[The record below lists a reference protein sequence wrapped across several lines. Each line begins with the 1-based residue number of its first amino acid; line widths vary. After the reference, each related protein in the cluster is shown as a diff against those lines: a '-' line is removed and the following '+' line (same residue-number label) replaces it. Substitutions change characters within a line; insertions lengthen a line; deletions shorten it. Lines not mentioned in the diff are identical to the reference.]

1 LEPFASPHNLD
12 RELHSLLSEAS
23 TSLCDWFA
31 DSSNKGPMPDSF
43 ELPEPYPAKE
53 GASNKVLLSE
63 LQLLM
68 NGSYR
73 PSHPGSLAHLD
84 PPPLSAS
91 IVGELIC
98 AGLNNNLLAEELSPS
113 LTLLERNLC
122 KWFCKKLGLGDF
134 SGGVAASG
142 GSLSNLMALVMAR
155 NIAGLESDPRAVFF
169 ASDDCHVSFSKALRI
184 MGLKQESLQKIRT
197 DENGELEISSLRSS
211 FHRVKSEGKKCFAI
225 VATAGTTVRGAID
238 PLSEIAGFCKEE
250 KVWLH
255 VDGAIGGIYGLSKMT
270 SEIVQGLASADS
282 ITVNPQKLLGIAK
295 TSSLLLVA
303 NKEYLSSTFST
314 GLPYAEPV
322 TGNDFHGG
330 ELGIQG
336 TRSAESLKLWI
347 GLRQLGEDG
356 IEKILL
362 DSIRRRC
369 YLESIIDSSKFK
381 IISGPLHLLALTPI
395 NYSSSQ
401 ASDWS
406 IKTRNSLLEKHFML
420 SRPLYG
426 DRYYLKAV
434 MGNPNTKFDDLKLLA
449 NYINHSI
456 TTLK

>member
-1 LEPFASPHNLD
+1 MDPFASAHNLD
-12 RELHSLLSEAS
+12 RELHSLLVQAS
-23 TSLCDWFA
+23 SNLCDWFA
-31 DSSNKGPMPDSF
+31 ESGSQAPMPDSF
-43 ELPEPYPAKE
+43 NMPDVHPAKQ
-53 GASNKVLLSE
+53 GVSNKVLLSE
-63 LQLLM
+63 LRLLM

-98 AGLNNNLLAEELSPS
+98 AGLNNNLLAEELSTS
-113 LTLLERNLC
+113 LSSLERNLC
-122 KWFCKKLGLGDF
+122 KWFCQNLGLGDL

-155 NIAGLESDPRAVFF
+155 NIAGLESDPSAVFF
-169 ASDDCHVSFSKALRI
+169 ASDDCHVSFAKALRI
-184 MGLKQESLQKIRT
+184 MGLREESLIKIPT
-197 DENGELEISSLRSS
+197 NEKGELEISSLRSS
-211 FHRVKSEGKKCFAI
+211 LKKIKSEGKKCFAV

-238 PLSEIAGFCKEE
+238 PLLDIAKFCQKE

-255 VDGAIGGIYGLSKMT
+255 VDGAIGGMYGLST
-270 SEIVQGLASADS
+270 IASEILQGLGSADS
-282 ITVNPQKLLGIAK
+282 ITVNPQKLLGIPK

-303 NKEYLSSTFST
+303 NKNHLSSTFST
-314 GLPYAEPV
+314 GLPYAEPI

-336 TRSAESLKLWI
+336 TRSAEALKLWI
-347 GLRQLGEDG
+347 GLRHLGEEG

-362 DSIRRRC
+362 DSIKRRC

-395 NYSSSQ
+395 NYTSSQ
-401 ASDWS
+401 TTDWS
-406 IKTRNSLLEKHFML
+406 IKTRSSLLANKFML
-420 SRPLYG
+420 SRPMYG

-449 NYINHSI
+449 NLINHSI
-456 TTLK
+456 I

>member
-12 RELHSLLSEAS
+12 RELHSLLVEAS
-23 TSLCDWFA
+23 SNLCDWLA
-31 DSSNKGPMPDSF
+31 DSGIQGPIPDSF
-43 ELPEPYPAKE
+43 DLPEAFPSKE
-53 GASNKVLLSE
+53 GVSNKVLLNE

-113 LTLLERNLC
+113 LSSLERKLC
-122 KWFCKKLGLGDF
+122 QWFCQKFGLGDL

-155 NIAGLESDPRAVFF
+155 NIAGLESDPSAVFF
-169 ASDDCHVSFSKALRI
+169 ASDDCHVSFQKALRI
-184 MGLKQESLQKIRT
+184 MGLKKESLQKVPT
-197 DENGELEISSLRSS
+197 DEKGALKISSLRSS
-211 FHRVKSEGKKCFAI
+211 LNKIKLEGKKCFAV
-225 VATAGTTVRGAID
+225 VATAGTTVRGAVD
-238 PLSEIAGFCKEE
+238 PLSAIAKFCQEE

-270 SEIVQGLASADS
+270 SEIVQGLGSADS

-303 NKEYLSSTFST
+303 NKKHLSSTFST
-314 GLPYAEPV
+314 GLPYTEPIS
-322 TGNDFHGG
+322 GNDFHGG

-347 GLRQLGEDG
+347 GLRQLGEQG
-356 IEKILL
+356 IEQILL

-369 YLESIIDSSKFK
+369 YFESIIDSSKFN
-381 IISGPLHLLALTPI
+381 IISGPLHLLALTPV
-395 NYSSSQ
+395 NYNSLQ
-401 ASDWS
+401 AADWS
-406 IKTRNSLLEKHFML
+406 VRTRNSLLAKKFML

-434 MGNPNTKFDDLKLLA
+434 MGNPNTKFDDIKTLA
-449 NYINHSI
+449 DLINHSI
-456 TTLK
+456 N

>member
-1 LEPFASPHNLD
+1 MDPFASPHNLD
-12 RELHSLLSEAS
+12 RELHSLLAEAS
-23 TSLCDWFA
+23 SSLCDWLA
-31 DSSNKGPMPDSF
+31 ESGGQGPMPDSF
-43 ELPEPYPAKE
+43 DLPEVSPAKK
-53 GASNKVLLSE
+53 GVSNKVILSE
-63 LQLLM
+63 LKLLM

-113 LTLLERNLC
+113 LSFLERKLC
-122 KWFCKKLGLGDF
+122 KWFCQKLGLGDF

-155 NIAGLESDPRAVFF
+155 NFAGLESDASAVFF

-184 MGLKQESLQKIRT
+184 MGLKDESLLKVPT
-197 DENGELEISSLRSS
+197 DENGELNISGLRSTLE
-211 FHRVKSEGKKCFAI
+211 KTKTEGKKCFAV

-238 PLSEIAGFCKEE
+238 PLSEIARFCKKE
-250 KVWLH
+250 KIWLH
-255 VDGAIGGIYGLSKMT
+255 VDGAIGGVYGLSTIT
-270 SEIVQGLASADS
+270 SEMVQGLGSADS
-282 ITVNPQKLLGIAK
+282 ITVNPQKLLGIPK

-303 NKEYLSSTFST
+303 NKNNLYSTFST
-314 GLPYAEPV
+314 GLPYAEPI

-330 ELGIQG
+330 EIGIQG
-336 TRSAESLKLWI
+336 TRSAEALKLWI
-347 GLRQLGEDG
+347 GLRQLGEEG

-362 DSIRRRC
+362 DSIEKRC

-395 NYSSSQ
+395 NYTSSQ
-401 ASDWS
+401 AYDWS
-406 IKTRNSLLEKHFML
+406 IKTRNSLLVNKFML
-420 SRPLYG
+420 SRPMYR

-434 MGNPNTKFDDLKLLA
+434 MGNPNTKFEHLEILA
-449 NYINHSI
+449 NLINHSI
-456 TTLK
+456 V

>member
-1 LEPFASPHNLD
+1 MDPFASPHNLD
-12 RELHSLLSEAS
+12 RELHSLLVEAS
-23 TSLCDWFA
+23 SNLCSWFA
-31 DSSNKGPMPDSF
+31 ASGSQGPMPDLF
-43 ELPEPYPAKE
+43 DLPEASPAKE
-53 GASNKVLLSE
+53 GVSNKVLLRE

-91 IVGELIC
+91 IVGEMIC

-113 LTLLERNLC
+113 LSSLERNLC
-122 KWFCKKLGLGDF
+122 QWFCKKLGLGDL

-155 NIAGLESDPRAVFF
+155 NIAGLESDPRAVFL

-184 MGLKQESLQKIRT
+184 MGLKPESLRKVPT
-197 DENGELEISSLRSS
+197 DENGELKISSLRSS
-211 FHRVKSEGKKCFAI
+211 LNQIKSEGNKCFAV

-238 PLSEIAGFCKEE
+238 PLFEIARFCQNE
-250 KVWLH
+250 KIWLH
-255 VDGAIGGIYGLSKMT
+255 VDAAIGGIFGLSTMT
-270 SEIVQGLASADS
+270 SEIVKGLGSADS

-303 NKEYLSSTFST
+303 NKKYLSSTFST
-314 GLPYAEPV
+314 GLPYAEPIN
-322 TGNDFHGG
+322 GNDFHGG

-347 GLRQLGEDG
+347 GLRQLGEEG

-362 DSIRRRC
+362 ESIKKRC
-369 YLESIIDSSKFK
+369 YFESIIDSSKFK
-381 IISGPLHLLALTPI
+381 IISGPLHLLAFTPI

-401 ASDWS
+401 VSEWS
-406 IKTRNSLLEKHFML
+406 VKTRNSLLSKKFML
-420 SRPLYG
+420 SRPFYG

-449 NYINHSI
+449 NLINDSI
-456 TTLK
+456 N

>member
-1 LEPFASPHNLD
+1 MDPFASPHNLD
-12 RELHSLLSEAS
+12 RELHSLLAQAS
-23 TSLCDWFA
+23 SNLCDWFA
-31 DSSNKGPMPDSF
+31 ESGSQAPIPDLF
-43 ELPEPYPAKE
+43 DLPEVFPAKE
-53 GASNKVLLSE
+53 GVSNNVLLSE

-113 LTLLERNLC
+113 LSSLERKLC
-122 KWFCKKLGLGDF
+122 KWFCHRLGLGDL

-155 NIAGLESDPRAVFF
+155 NIAGLENDPSAVFF
-169 ASDDCHVSFSKALRI
+169 ASDDCHVSFSKALKI
-184 MGLKQESLQKIRT
+184 MGLKKESLQKVPT
-197 DENGELEISSLRSS
+197 DENGKLDISYLSS
-211 FHRVKSEGKKCFAI
+211 NLKKIQSEGKKCFAI

-238 PLSEIAGFCKEE
+238 PLSGIAQFCQKENI
-250 KVWLH
+250 WLH
-255 VDGAIGGIYGLSKMT
+255 VDGAIGGIYGLSKIT
-270 SEIVQGLASADS
+270 SEIVNGLGSADS
-282 ITVNPQKLLGIAK
+282 ITINPQKLLGIAK

-303 NKEYLSSTFST
+303 DKDHLSSTFST
-314 GLPYAEPV
+314 GLPYAEPI
-322 TGNDFHGG
+322 TGNDFHRG

-347 GLRQLGEDG
+347 GLRQLGEEG

-362 DSIRRRC
+362 ESIQRRC
-369 YLESIIDSSKFK
+369 YLESIIDLSKFK
-381 IISGPLHLLALTPI
+381 IISGPLHLLAITPI
-395 NYSSSQ
+395 NFSASQ

-406 IKTRNSLLEKHFML
+406 IKTRKTLLANKFML
-420 SRPLYG
+420 SRPMYG

-434 MGNPNTKFDDLKLLA
+434 MGNPNTKSNHLKTLA
-449 NYINHSI
+449 NLINHSI
-456 TTLK
+456 I